1 MQRRLY
7 IEVGTCKISRP
18 YPARAYTTLVV
29 LVTLRLAQ
37 PEPQLFFLSSY
48 NSTLLSCPL
57 LAPHYLII
65 SHLDFSSSSHSD
77 TSSFSQPINYF
88 PYLDFQDQLCHRW
101 AWQNWWDKEQVKNG
115 ETELVRQNYLERTG
129 EKEGMWLYISENWR
143 DKNSKTNWCD
153 RTDERKLVRQSFWD
167 KTKHAI

>member
-1 MQRRLY
+1 M
-7 IEVGTCKISRP
+7 
-18 YPARAYTTLVV
+18 
-29 LVTLRLAQ
+29 

-57 LAPHYLII
+57 LASHYLII

-88 PYLDFQDQLCHRW
+88 PYLDFQDQLCHWW

-115 ETELVRQNYLERTG
+115 ETELVRQNGESWWEGGEETTLVKTDETEIAKQTGVTELLRQNGWEKTG
-129 EKEGMWLYISENWR
+129 EPELLRQN
-143 DKNSKTNWCD
+143 KTGD
-153 RTDERKLVRQSFWD
+153 IELVRQNFE
-167 KTKHAI
+167 TKPVRQIGLDRTCETELVRQN